1 MALLWA
7 VRFAMMN
14 LDFMD
19 GSVEIDGAYQNSV
32 SANKDANQVILLELE
47 RILSSRPFRSSG
59 RSKQFLSYVVR
70 NSLDGHLENLKE
82 RTIGT
87 EVFGRNPNYATGDDP
102 VVRVNAG
109 EVRRRLEQYN
119 YVAPTDTP
127 VRIEIPLGSYIPEF
141 HWTSNAAPNKF
152 SLAPGLP
159 GTLEPLL
166 PASEEPARP
175 KIEAVLPA
183 PQPPVTGPRTASIN
197 RERQWMLAGIIVLTI
212 ACIGLWIQNRDMH
225 RAFYAWKS
233 EPAVSAFWSEIL
245 DARPDTDIV
254 MADSSFSLVQMISK
268 KSFSFQ
274 DYLSRS
280 YINQLQTPGT
290 SPDMSAALSLIA
302 TKQLGS
308 SSDFKL
314 AHRIQ
319 ALDPLGK
326 NIHLYYARDYMP
338 ALLKQ
343 NNVILIGSS
352 IANPWGELFENRTN
366 FTAKSNGDTPTYI
379 LNRSPFSG
387 EQSVYT
393 PSGSVGYCTVAY
405 LPNPD
410 HNGSILLLEGTGSEA
425 TEAAGD
431 FLLSEDQLSSF
442 QKTLHLKKF
451 PYFEVLLRTSQVRGT
466 PLSTALLAYRTY
478 PNLH

>member
-1 MALLWA
+1 
-7 VRFAMMN
+7 
-14 LDFMD
+14 MD

-32 SANKDANQVILLELE
+32 SGNKDANQIILLELE
-47 RILSSRPFRSSG
+47 RILNSRPFRSSG

-87 EVFGRNPNYATGDDP
+87 EVFDRDPNYATGDDP

-109 EVRRRLEQYN
+109 EVRRRLEQYY

-141 HWTSNAAPNKF
+141 HWTSKVAPHPF
-152 SLAPGLP
+152 PLPPGPQSAVELP
-159 GTLEPLL
+159 PPTVERQAEPELQTVL
-166 PASEEPARP
+166 PASPSP
-175 KIEAVLPA
+175 
-183 PQPPVTGPRTASIN
+183 ASIPPTRSN
-197 RERQWMLAGIIVLTI
+197 DHQRRWMLAGIIVLAT
-212 ACIGLWIQNRDMH
+212 ACAGLWIQNRAMH
-225 RAFYAWKS
+225 RAFYAWQF
-233 EPAVSAFWSEIL
+233 EPSVSTFWSEVL

-254 MADSSFSLVQMISK
+254 MADSSFSLVQLISK

-274 DYLSRS
+274 DYLSRG
-280 YINQLQTPGT
+280 YINELQTAGM
-290 SPDMSAALSLIA
+290 SPDMSAALRLIA
-302 TKQLGS
+302 AKQLGNLG
-308 SSDFKL
+308 DFKL
-314 AHRIQ
+314 ARRIL

-326 NIHLYYARDYMP
+326 NVHLYYARDYMP
-338 ALLKQ
+338 ALIKQ
-343 NNVILIGSS
+343 DNVILIGSS
-352 IANPWGELFENRTN
+352 IANPWGELFESQTN
-366 FTAKSNGDTPTYI
+366 FTAKSIGDTPTYI
-379 LNRSPFSG
+379 VNRSPFPG
-387 EQSVYT
+387 EQSTYT

-431 FLLSEDQLSSF
+431 FLLSEDQLSAF
-442 QKTLHLKKF
+442 QKLLHAARF
-451 PYFEVLLRTSQVRGT
+451 PYFEVLLKTSQVRGT
-466 PLSTALLAYRTY
+466 PLSTTLVAYRTY

>member
-1 MALLWA
+1 
-7 VRFAMMN
+7 
-14 LDFMD
+14 MD
-19 GSVEIDGAYQNSV
+19 GSVEIDGAPRNSV
-32 SANKDANQVILLELE
+32 PANKNANQIILLELE
-47 RILSSRPFRSSG
+47 RILTSRPFRSSG

-70 NSLDGHLENLKE
+70 NSLDGHFENLKE

-87 EVFGRNPNYATGDDP
+87 EVFDRDPNYATGDDP

-109 EVRRRLEQYN
+109 EVRRRLEQYY

-141 HWTSNAAPNKF
+141 HWTSKVAPSQFPLAAPQ
-152 SLAPGLP
+152 SAVD
-159 GTLEPLL
+159 LL
-166 PASEEPARP
+166 PAEKPAEP
-175 KIEAVLPA
+175 ELQAVLPA
-183 PQPPVTGPRTASIN
+183 SQSPTPIPPARSVDRQ
-197 RERQWMLAGIIVLTI
+197 RQWMLAGMIVLAI
-212 ACIGLWIQNRDMH
+212 ACAGLWIQNRAMH
-225 RAFYAWKS
+225 RAFYAWQS
-233 EPAVSAFWSEIL
+233 EPSVSTFWSEIL
-245 DARPDTDIV
+245 DARPDTDVV
-254 MADSSFSLVQMISK
+254 MADSSFSLVQIISK

-280 YINQLQTPGT
+280 YINQLQTPGMT
-290 SPDMSAALSLIA
+290 PEMGAALNLIA
-302 TKQLGS
+302 AKQLGNAG
-308 SSDFKL
+308 DFKL
-314 AHRIQ
+314 GERIL

-338 ALLKQ
+338 ALIRQ

-352 IANPWGELFENRTN
+352 IANPWGELFESRMN
-366 FTAKSNGDTPTYI
+366 FVAKSDGDTPTYI
-379 LNRSPFSG
+379 VNRSPSSG
-387 EQSVYT
+387 EQGVYT
-393 PSGSVGYCTVAY
+393 PTGSVGYCTVAY

-410 HNGSILLLEGTGSEA
+410 HNGSVLLLEGTGSEA

-442 QKTLHLKKF
+442 QKLLHTARF

-466 PLSTALLAYRTY
+466 PLSTTLVAYQTY

>member
-1 MALLWA
+1 
-7 VRFAMMN
+7 
-14 LDFMD
+14 MD
-19 GSVEIDGAYQNSV
+19 DSVEIGGAYENSV
-32 SANKDANQVILLELE
+32 SAGKNANQVILLELE
-47 RILSSRPFRSSG
+47 RILNSRPFRSSG

-70 NSLDGHLENLKE
+70 NSLDGHFENLKE

-87 EVFGRNPNYATGDDP
+87 QVFDRDPNYATGDDP

-109 EVRRRLEQYN
+109 EVRRRLEQYY

-141 HWTSNAAPNKF
+141 HWTSKAGLIKP
-152 SLAPGLP
+152 SLATASPAALDP
-159 GTLEPLL
+159 PVS
-166 PASEEPARP
+166 ASEKPLEFEV
-175 KIEAVLPA
+175 EAIPPLQ
-183 PQPPVTGPRTASIN
+183 PQVVSPRSASIN
-197 RERQWMLAGIIVLTI
+197 HERRWMLSIIIVLAT
-212 ACIGLWIQNRDMH
+212 ACVGLWMQNRAMH
-225 RAFYAWKS
+225 RTFYPWQS
-233 EPAVSAFWSEIL
+233 EPSVSAFWSGIL
-245 DARPDTDIV
+245 DARPDTDII
-254 MADSSFSLVQMISK
+254 MADSSYSLVQIITR

-280 YINQLQTPGT
+280 YMNQLQTPNA
-290 SPDMSAALSLIA
+290 SPDMNAALSMIA
-302 TKQLGS
+302 AKQLGS

-314 AHRIQ
+314 GQRIL

-343 NNVILIGSS
+343 DNVILIGSS
-352 IANPWGELFENRTN
+352 IANPWGELFESRTN
-366 FTAKSNGDTPTYI
+366 FTAKSDGDTPTYI
-379 LNRSPFSG
+379 VNRSPLPG

-393 PSGSVGYCTVAY
+393 PTGSVGYCTVAY

-431 FLLSEDQLSSF
+431 FLLSEDQLSTF
-442 QKTLHLKKF
+442 QRTLHLKKF
-451 PYFEVLLRTSQVRGT
+451 PYFEVLLKTSQVRGT
-466 PLSTALLAYRTY
+466 PLSTTLVAYRTY